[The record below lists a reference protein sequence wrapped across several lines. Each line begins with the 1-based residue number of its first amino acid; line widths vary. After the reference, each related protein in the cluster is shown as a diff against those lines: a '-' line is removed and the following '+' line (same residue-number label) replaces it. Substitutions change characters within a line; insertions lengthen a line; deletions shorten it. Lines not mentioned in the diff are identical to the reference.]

1 MARLGLDYETLAA
14 INPALVYVGAFGY
27 GQSGPYAAKPAYD
40 DLIQGA
46 ATIPT
51 LLAAAGDGTPRYVPV
66 TIADRIVGLMLVNA
80 IMGGLMHQSRTGEGQ
95 RIDVPMFESMTE
107 FVLVDH
113 LGGLTYD
120 PPLDHGGYARLLSRY
135 RRPYKTSDGYL
146 CVLIYNDKH
155 WRSFFEAIG
164 QPHFLDQP
172 RFANHASR
180 TKHIDEIY
188 EEIGHIFL
196 TRTTAEWRD
205 LLERAD
211 IPVMPM
217 HTLETILDDPHLN
230 AVDFFR
236 TVDHPVE
243 GRIRQMRVPSTWS
256 VTQPEAAGPA
266 PTLGQHGR
274 DILREAGFSTEEIE
288 QLAEQKAVHLA
299 APPQRQRWP
308 ESQRYRE
315 ETAMAGLYFE
325 DFSVGQEF
333 RHPLTRTVT
342 EMDNTMF
349 SLLTL
354 NPQPLHIDAHFAEK
368 TEFGQRIFNS
378 LYTLGIMIGMT
389 VYDTTMGTTVANLGM
404 TDVTFPKPVFH
415 GDTLRA
421 TTKVLSLR
429 ESKSRPRAGIV
440 EFEHHALNQN
450 DEIVGKCRRMAMM
463 HKRPV

>member
-1 MARLGLDYETLAA
+1 MGPLAGFTILDLTSVLMGPYGTQVLADMGADVIKVESPEGDIVRQIGPGRTPGMGGMFLNANRGKRSIALDLKKAEGRETLLRLAKHANALVYNVRPQAMARLGLDYETLAA

-66 TIADRIVGLMLVNA
+66 TIADRIVGLMMVNA
-80 IMGGLMHQSRTGEGQ
+80 LLGGLMHQQRTGIGQ

-135 RRPYKTSDGYL
+135 RKPYKTSDGYL

-172 RFANHASR
+172 RFANHAAR
-180 TKHIDEIY
+180 TRNIDEIY
-188 EEIGHIFL
+188 EEIGHIFA
-196 TRTTAEWRD
+196 TRTSAEWRE
-205 LLERAD
+205 LLERVD

-217 HTLETILDDPHLN
+217 HTLETIMNDPHLN

-236 TVDHPVE
+236 TMDHPVE

-256 VTQPEAAGPA
+256 VTQPEPAGPA

-299 APPQRQRWP
+299 APP
-308 ESQRYRE
+308 
-315 ETAMAGLYFE
+315 
-325 DFSVGQEF
+325 
-333 RHPLTRTVT
+333 
-342 EMDNTMF
+342 
-349 SLLTL
+349 
-354 NPQPLHIDAHFAEK
+354 
-368 TEFGQRIFNS
+368 
-378 LYTLGIMIGMT
+378 
-389 VYDTTMGTTVANLGM
+389 
-404 TDVTFPKPVFH
+404 
-415 GDTLRA
+415 
-421 TTKVLSLR
+421 
-429 ESKSRPRAGIV
+429 
-440 EFEHHALNQN
+440 
-450 DEIVGKCRRMAMM
+450 
-463 HKRPV
+463 